1 MAKRGVSVRYD
12 RDLDFLE
19 VLLEN
24 KAGYYDPLD
33 VDDRVMVR
41 YDNDGNIIG
50 FAVNGITKIGS
61 SQQAAIPKLY
71 TLQEVASILQINLDT
86 VRRYVRQRY
95 LKATSLRPDGRGY
108 FRVRHEDLMDFIGQ
122 REDSGKQSTPK
133 AI

>member
-1 MAKRGVSVRYD
+1 MAKRDVSVRYD

-33 VDDRVMVR
+33 IDDRVMIR
-41 YDNDGNIIG
+41 YDNDGNVIG

-61 SQQAAIPKLY
+61 SRQSEVPKLY

-95 LKATSLRPDGRGY
+95 LKATSLRPDGKGY
-108 FRVRHEDLMDFIGQ
+108 FRVRHEDLMDFIAK
-122 REDSGKQSTPK
+122 RENSSNQSAPK
-133 AI
+133 AV

>member
-61 SQQAAIPKLY
+61 SNQPEVPKLY

-86 VRRYVRQRY
+86 PCVDTSGSAISRQPACVPTAE
-95 LKATSLRPDGRGY
+95 ATSA
-108 FRVRHEDLMDFIGQ
+108 
-122 REDSGKQSTPK
+122 SGMKT
-133 AI
+133 